1 MWRTLSEDAREA
13 ILELCDGYG
22 PHLYD
27 YCRTELSS
35 SDAELAVAGTLLS
48 AHAWAERV
56 DESSPL
62 RPWLYA
68 LARAHR
74 AYLSTPTSVGS
85 WSRPGRMADL
95 LPEALRA
102 LAPAHREL
110 LDLSVRHGL
119 THDEIATVFAA
130 DADEVETIVLEAAD
144 GLEEWFAAV
153 IAARTRHGCAALESR
168 VNDWASVPG
177 RRTRARIS
185 RHIAHCDLCQS
196 APRVM
201 VADTL
206 LRQMPISSAPGTL
219 QGQLAW
225 ALPLPD
231 EAGLWRPD
239 GFPAQARGLAEPA
252 PPPISPVPGPTTG
265 TWESSG
271 PVAGA
276 AAAGPERTPDPA
288 AHRPP
293 SKHARP
299 GPPDIV
305 PRPQPPD
312 AAPPQQSPDA
322 APRPVPP
329 GAAPPRAVPSL
340 AVPSLAVPSLVIP
353 ARAVPARAVPERPAI
368 PTTPA
373 ASAVAPAAGA
383 AVAAAPSPQ
392 PPDGRSPAPAPQTPG
407 GRPPMPAVETPGGRP
422 SVPAVET
429 PGGAAQS
436 AAWTPDPADQSPAW
450 SPDPAADWAI
460 VRRNRGGVP
469 YRNLP
474 AASAHDRISSSGP
487 AGQERA
493 PSRRAEGGPPW
504 EHHPDDGPPTPSPTP
519 ATPADTPAPR
529 PAASS
534 PDVTPRPDVAPRPDI
549 TTRPDIAP
557 RPDVTPRPAAVAP
570 SRAASE
576 AARPVVPPMRTAT
589 PTSSSSPS
597 HTGAPAPA
605 PAPADRPVMTPAAHV
620 ARVAPTSLPTDRMV
634 AGAPRS
640 KRPVP
645 LSAPVMADAPPTSRP
660 RNGSTDAVPSEQQR
674 PANGSASAAPS
685 RPHHP
690 TNGSATTDHP
700 APEGPATTRPPAGS
714 DHPVTTIGAG
724 PSASSE
730 ADRRTP
736 PSPASPQADRRTPPS
751 SARIHG
757 VITIPGPRRPPE
769 DTFPPP
775 VGGVPGWARGRGAD
789 GPGEGPAVG
798 APPFTAP
805 LRYEPGPA
813 HGGQV
818 VELNAGGPDEFWLER
833 PDLADGDSGVTVRN
847 VARVSLLV
855 GVGLLVAGLAWSGL
869 NARQHMPAISETGAE
884 DPART
889 PAPDGR
895 PSPGPAVPV
904 PPPEPAA
911 VPPAATAAPAV
922 TPAAG
927 SPAHP
932 TAGPS
937 RTEEAADGRRE
948 SPVVAGTMS
957 PADRPAKRSATG
969 DPTDSV
975 TRRPAG
981 TPREQPVR
989 QPVTLPRPHAP
1000 AASLSPVSVRL
1011 GARRTGTFALSCKGG
1026 TCRIV
1031 SAGGTGGIAVS
1042 DRGFRVKVPVSRPGC
1057 PGRPVTQTG
1066 TIVVRW
1072 VGVARGD
1079 GRRTSGTTTARGT
1092 LRLRVSW
1099 TVAKNPGPYI
1109 IDGEGRSHWS
1119 NCARY

>member
-119 THDEIATVFAA
+119 THDEIATIFAA
-130 DADEVETIVLEAAD
+130 DAEEVETIVLEAAD

-168 VNDWASVPG
+168 VNDWAAVPG

-185 RHIAHCDLCQS
+185 RHIAHCDLCRS

-231 EAGLWRPD
+231 EAGLWRED

-276 AAAGPERTPDPA
+276 AAAGPERTPDQA

-305 PRPQPPD
+305 PRRQPAA
-312 AAPPQQSPDA
+312 AAPQ
-322 APRPVPP
+322 PVPP
-329 GAAPPRAVPSL
+329 AAVPSRAL
-340 AVPSLAVPSLVIP
+340 PGRP
-353 ARAVPARAVPERPAI
+353 AVPAARAG
-368 PTTPA
+368 TPA
-373 ASAVAPAAGA
+373 ERVPGPAAARASA
-383 AVAAAPSPQ
+383 S
-392 PPDGRSPAPAPQTPG
+392 ST
-407 GRPPMPAVETPGGRP
+407 ETPGGP
-422 SVPAVET
+422 SAPAGET
-429 PGGAAQS
+429 PGGAARS
-436 AAWTPDPADQSPAW
+436 AAWTPDPTGQSPAW

-504 EHHPDDGPPTPSPTP
+504 EHHPDDGPPIPRTTP
-519 ATPADTPAPR
+519 ATPAGPATPVTAQAPGPAASSPAAPG

-534 PDVTPRPDVAPRPDI
+534 PDITSRPEATSGPDVARRPDATPRPM
-549 TTRPDIAP
+549 
-557 RPDVTPRPAAVAP
+557 
-570 SRAASE
+570 
-576 AARPVVPPMRTAT
+576 VPPMRTAAPSPT
-589 PTSSSSPS
+589 PTPPTSPS
-597 HTGAPAPA
+597 PSPSPTGAPAPA
-605 PAPADRPVMTPAAHV
+605 ARPVTGPVTPAAQV
-620 ARVAPTSLPTDRMV
+620 TPTSLPTDRMV
-634 AGAPRS
+634 AGSPRS

-645 LSAPVMADAPPTSRP
+645 LSAPVMADAPPTTRP
-660 RNGSTDAVPSEQQR
+660 RNGSTGTTPSEQHR
-674 PANGSASAAPS
+674 PAGGATPGAPTGH
-685 RPHHP
+685 HHP
-690 TNGSATTDHP
+690 ADGAPTTRRP
-700 APEGPATTRPPAGS
+700 AEGPAATRRPAAS
-714 DHPVTTIGAG
+714 ERPVTTTG
-724 PSASSE
+724 PAHPASPE
-730 ADRRTP
+730 ADRRV
-736 PSPASPQADRRTPPS
+736 PPS

-769 DTFPPP
+769 DAFPPP
-775 VGGVPGWARGRGAD
+775 AGGVPGWARGRGAD

-813 HGGQV
+813 FGGQV

-833 PDLADGDSGVTVRN
+833 PGLADGDTRFTVRN

-884 DPART
+884 DPVRT
-889 PAPDGR
+889 PSPDGR
-895 PSPGPAVPV
+895 PSSGPAVPV

-927 SPAHP
+927 SPARP

-981 TPREQPVR
+981 TPREQPAR

-1000 AASLSPVSVRL
+1000 VASVSPVWVRL
-1011 GARRTGTFALSCKGG
+1011 GARRTGAFALSCKGG
-1026 TCRIV
+1026 TCRVV

-1042 DRGFRVKVPVSRPGC
+1042 GRAFRVKAPASRPGC
-1057 PGRPVTQTG
+1057 QGRPVTQTG

-1099 TVAKNPGPYI
+1099 TVARDPGAYV
-1109 IDGEGRSHWS
+1109 IDGEGRGHWS